1 MSNEGHRPGLAQVAD
16 ACLRTASAARKVDTT
31 LEAAAA
37 WRHGALEPPTCT
49 RADEVPVPALPA
61 RLVLVSPLRVPR
73 RKLSTAAGLQAFLH
87 AIAHIEFNAINLAWD
102 CVARFG
108 GLPTAYYDDW
118 VRVAAEEAHHFSMLA
133 ARMQRLGCRYGD
145 LPAHNGLWEM
155 AAKTA
160 GDLKARM
167 AMVPRVLEARGL
179 DVTPGMIE
187 RLEAAGESEGAAVL
201 AIIARDEV
209 GHVAVGSRWFRHA
222 CARDGLDPDAEF
234 CRLLDEYLAGRVRGP
249 LALRARERAGFSDA
263 ELSHLRAL
271 VERGHEARGGQDR
284 RS

>member
-1 MSNEGHRPGLAQVAD
+1 MSDEGRKRTLAEAAD
-16 ACLRTASAARKVDTT
+16 ACLRAASAARKVEITIA
-31 LEAAAA
+31 AAAA
-37 WRHGALEPPTCT
+37 WRHGELEPPTCA
-49 RADEVPVPALPA
+49 RADEVPAPALPA
-61 RLVLVSPLRVPR
+61 RLALVSPLRVPR
-73 RKLSTAAGLQAFLH
+73 RKMSTAVGLRAFLH
-87 AIAHIEFNAINLAWD
+87 AVAHIEFNAINLAWD

-108 GLPTAYYDDW
+108 GMPTAYYDDW
-118 VRVAAEEAHHFSMLA
+118 VTVAAEEAHHFSMLA
-133 ARMQRLGCRYGD
+133 ARMRRLGCRYGD
-145 LPAHNGLWEM
+145 FPAHNGLWEM

-187 RLEAAGESEGAAVL
+187 RLEATGESEGAAVL

-234 CRLLDEYLAGRVRGP
+234 RRLLDEYLAGRVRGP
-249 LALRARERAGFSDA
+249 LALDARARAGFSRA
-263 ELSHLRAL
+263 ELTHLRAL
-271 VERGHEARGGQDR
+271 VERDRGARCSQDR